1 MWGLYIYKLSL
12 IQYALENQ
20 DFDENFTTKQF
31 WSKLNGLF
39 DGITLLIYEP
49 KKDNELDLVG
59 ILIILG
65 VYCAFKAVQMDNR
78 GLDPPKDAL
87 ENFRKSMKH
96 V

>member
-1 MWGLYIYKLSL
+1 M
-12 IQYALENQ
+12 
-20 DFDENFTTKQF
+20 
-31 WSKLNGLF
+31 F

-65 VYCAFKAVQMDNR
+65 VYCAFKAMQMDNR
-78 GLDPPKDAL
+78 GLDPPKEAL
-87 ENFRKSMKH
+87 EHFQKSMKH